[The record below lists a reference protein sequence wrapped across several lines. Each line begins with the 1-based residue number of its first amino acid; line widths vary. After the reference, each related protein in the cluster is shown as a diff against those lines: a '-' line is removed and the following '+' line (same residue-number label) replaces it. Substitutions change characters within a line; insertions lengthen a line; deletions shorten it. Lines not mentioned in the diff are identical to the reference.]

1 MEKKTHFA
9 PAERTDPKLLMQ
21 QIEAIAA
28 NPVLKNILDAIP
40 EAVLILNKQRQ
51 AVYVNES
58 ARNIVDNTN
67 FQAIMGLRVGE
78 MLNCSHSGEMSGGC
92 GTSESCAFCGAAN
105 AILSSQK
112 GGAAVEEARISLKN
126 GDSLDL
132 KVKASPFYNQDE
144 LYTVFS
150 LTDISEEKR
159 KKVLERTFFH
169 DILNTASGLSGFSE
183 LLLDASQAEVDEYKQ
198 IIHKLSQSIIDEI
211 NAQRLLINAEN
222 NELEITEDQAN
233 SLELLQQAVDF
244 YAMNPVASQKTIVIA
259 PDSESVE
266 FMVDRV
272 LLSRVLV
279 NMLKNALEASGSDTT
294 IHVSCQKNNDWIE
307 FEVNN
312 PKVIPRDIGLQIFK
326 RSFSTKGSG
335 RGIGTYSM
343 KMLSEKYLNG
353 SVRFESNE
361 LDGTTFTASYP
372 INLSGSE

>member
-1 MEKKTHFA
+1 MEKKTHYA
-9 PAERTDPKLLMQ
+9 PAETADPKLLIHQMK
-21 QIEAIAA
+21 AIAT

-51 AVYVNES
+51 IVYVNES
-58 ARNIVDNTN
+58 ARDIVDNAD

-78 MLNCSHSGEMSGGC
+78 MLNCSHSGETSGGC
-92 GTSESCAFCGAAN
+92 GTTESCAFCGAVN
-105 AILSSQK
+105 TILSSQK
-112 GGAAVEEARISLKN
+112 GNAAVEEARITMKN
-126 GDSLDL
+126 GESLDL
-132 KVKASPFYNQDE
+132 KVKASPFYDQDE

-183 LLLDASQAEVDEYKQ
+183 LLLDASQSEVDEYKQ

-222 NELEITEDQAN
+222 NELETSEEKAN
-233 SLELLQQAVDF
+233 SLELLQQVVDF
-244 YAMNPVASQKTIVIA
+244 YAMNPVTTQKTIVIDTA
-259 PDSESVE
+259 SEAVE
-266 FMVDRV
+266 FVVDRV
-272 LLSRVLV
+272 LLSRVLG
-279 NMLKNALEASGSDTT
+279 NMVKNALEASDPGAT
-294 IHVSCQKNNDWIE
+294 IQVSCRKMDDQIE
-307 FEVNN
+307 FDVNN
-312 PKVIPRDIGLQIFK
+312 PKVIPREIGLQIFK

-361 LDGTTFTASYP
+361 LNGTTFTASYP
-372 INLSGSE
+372 INLSSSE